1 METDEHEEDPDFL
14 KLPFH
19 VLFFVFCFIFVVFVC
34 LFVCLF
40 FDFLRLGFASLVVLE
55 LTL

>member
-14 KLPFH
+14 KLPLH

-34 LFVCLF
+34 LFV
-40 FDFLRLGFASLVVLE
+40 DFLRLGFASLVVLE